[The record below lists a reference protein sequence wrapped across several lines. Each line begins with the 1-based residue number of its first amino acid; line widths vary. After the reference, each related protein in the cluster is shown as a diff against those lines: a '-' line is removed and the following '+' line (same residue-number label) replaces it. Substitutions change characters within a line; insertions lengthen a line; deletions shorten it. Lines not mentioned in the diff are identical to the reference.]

1 MDHSNLDPDMC
12 KCRRNELS
20 RLIASWSGRAQKRI
34 ESAIASGKT
43 IDMNAVKHEA
53 QLVASLARGG
63 PMAFAENNTH
73 YGHLCDEC
81 PYRKRSPLRST
92 LAVDPKAAAG

>member
-12 KCRRNELS
+12 RCRKTELPK
-20 RLIASWSGRAQKRI
+20 LIASWSGRAQSRI
-34 ESAIASGKT
+34 EDAIKT
-43 IDMNAVKHEA
+43 GLAIDMNAVKHEA

-63 PMAFAENNTH
+63 PMAFAPNNAH
-73 YGHLCDEC
+73 YGHLCDSC
-81 PYRKRSPLRST
+81 PYRKRTPMRST